1 MRTSNST
8 PSTCAARKR
17 SRSRS
22 PRSPPPA
29 PAPSNWPG
37 SQPTDIDVIVPHQA
51 NVRIIDAAADRL
63 GIPKERAFTNI
74 QKFGNTSAASC
85 AIALDECHRTG
96 VIKPGNH
103 VLIVA
108 FGAGFTWAASVV
120 KW

>member
-1 MRTSNST
+1 MVALKVSAGSSVEVSRC
-8 PSTCAARKR
+8 PSTSK
-17 SRSRS
+17 
-22 PRSPPPA
+22 
-29 PAPSNWPG
+29 
-37 SQPTDIDVIVPHQA
+37 
-51 NVRIIDAAADRL
+51 VR
-63 GIPKERAFTNI
+63 
-74 QKFGNTSAASC
+74 SC